1 MVLWTGLA
9 ATVVVANVV
18 SGWVHLPAGDSS
30 ATPTTASGPASPAAE
45 PVRKTA
51 DGKTADRKTAD
62 GKTEDLIQAGIRQ
75 GENKDF
81 SGAARS
87 FRKVLARD
95 PANKFAWYNLGVIAQ
110 YDNRTA
116 DARAAYDHALK
127 IDPGFAS
134 ALYNKAILLGPTDI
148 DQAIVI
154 LRHIVAADPKAAT
167 AYLHLGQ
174 ALARKG
180 RHDEAEDAF
189 GLAVHADPSLQQLVP
204 ERFRDSASAA
214 PTATQAGTRK

>member
-1 MVLWTGLA
+1 MRKRMVLWTGVA
-9 ATVVVANVV
+9 ATIVVANVV
-18 SGWVHLPAGDSS
+18 SGWIHLPEGDS
-30 ATPTTASGPASPAAE
+30 PTTPATASRPASPAAK
-45 PVRKTA
+45 PVRKTQ
-51 DGKTADRKTAD
+51 
-62 GKTEDLIQAGIRQ
+62 DLLQTGIRQ

-81 SGAARS
+81 AGATRS
-87 FRKVLARD
+87 FRKVLGLE

-110 YDNRTA
+110 RDNRTA

-127 IDPGFAS
+127 IDPGFES
-134 ALYNKAILLGPTDI
+134 ALYNKAILLGPTDT

-154 LRHIVAADPKAAT
+154 LRDIVDADPKAAT

-180 RHDEAEDAF
+180 RHGEAEDAF
-189 GLAVHADPSLQQLVP
+189 GHAVHADSSLQQLVP

-214 PTATQAGTRK
+214 PTATQAGTTR

>member
-9 ATVVVANVV
+9 ATVVVSNAV
-18 SGWVHLPAGDSS
+18 SGWVHLPTGDSP
-30 ATPTTASGPASPAAE
+30 ATRATASGPASPAAE

-51 DGKTADRKTAD
+51 DGKTADRM
-62 GKTEDLIQAGIRQ
+62 TENLIQAGIRQ
-75 GENKDF
+75 GENQDF
-81 SGAARS
+81 SGATRS
-87 FRKVLARD
+87 FRKVLALD

-110 YDNRTA
+110 HDNRTA

-134 ALYNKAILLGPTDI
+134 ALYNKAILLGPSDT

-154 LRHIVAADPKAAT
+154 LRHIVEADPRAAT

-204 ERFRDSASAA
+204 ERFRDSAIAA
-214 PTATQAGTRK
+214 STAHQAGSTR